1 MTLTRF
7 EWFLRRFS
15 VNSLFLVLASIQ
27 LIFLRSRMVPPSVVH
42 LIELL
47 LMVSES
53 TWYQME
59 LRSNVLLVIVSASTL
74 QRI

>member
-7 EWFLRRFS
+7 EWLLGRFS
-15 VNSLFLVLASIQ
+15 VNRLLLVLASIQ
-27 LIFLRSRMVPPSVVH
+27 IIFVCFRMVSPLVVH

-53 TWYQME
+53 TWSQME
-59 LRSNVLLVIVSASTL
+59 LGSNVLLVIVSASTL

>member
-7 EWFLRRFS
+7 EWLLGRFS
-15 VNSLFLVLASIQ
+15 VNRLLLVLASIQ
-27 LIFLRSRMVPPSVVH
+27 LIFLCFRMAPPLVVH

-59 LRSNVLLVIVSASTL
+59 LRSNVLLVTVSASIL

>member
-59 LRSNVLLVIVSASTL
+59 LRSNVLLVTVSASIL